1 MSDMSPTFI
10 VSAKQ
15 LTEARSITA
24 NPQPDTSA
32 SLRLLAWAALKAERG
47 QIVRQHRVRQKPSHQ
62 IGRWCDERAILARSI

>member
-24 NPQPDTSA
+24 NPQPHHTDTQ
-32 SLRLLAWAALKAERG
+32 RLFAWLILKAERG
-47 QIVRQHRVRQKPSHQ
+47 QIVRQHRLQAKTAMPNRRVV
-62 IGRWCDERAILARSI
+62 